1 MKKFYNRFNG
11 FFDEYQRFGLFNVIR
26 DSDAFLAKYVFEIK
40 DFDSNA
46 WYYNKAAVRK
56 FKAEVLHINSA
67 KAWYEEDHYTIITKG
82 FVFLLNYPT
91 FMYLAVV
98 LYAFLLLGAIFV
110 AYNLYWV
117 SIIYCFV

>member
-46 WYYNKAAVRK
+46 
-56 FKAEVLHINSA
+56 
-67 KAWYEEDHYTIITKG
+67 
-82 FVFLLNYPT
+82 
-91 FMYLAVV
+91 
-98 LYAFLLLGAIFV
+98 
-110 AYNLYWV
+110 
-117 SIIYCFV
+117 